1 MVQNTG
7 ASMIAGWRGMATL
20 ATGGTLDDAANNVN
34 EELENRGY
42 HPESERVAAVMAS
55 PWNPLNWFGIAGKKV
70 GETAQD
76 LGAPPSVAAG
86 METAVNATPLLL
98 MRKGNLEEPVRPV
111 RFANESAA
119 EGAAAADRLYEP
131 PQPGFETAILPLEEQ
146 TRRAGVL
153 SRVGVTEAR
162 KSSLSGDLKESATDF
177 QQSKLDDQ
185 AGNFMRAKLD
195 QERAALTEHAE
206 AIARD
211 TGGTVGNDSSVNY
224 ARGQAIL
231 GPLDK
236 LSDYFNAQIK
246 RLYKEA
252 DAKSEGVKIDMP
264 RLNEAVG
271 GDQAEFLGTTE
282 GEALLKGV
290 KARMKSLG
298 IQEGE
303 GAGVTVG
310 QAERLKQYLNNVWQ
324 PRTGKLIRTLRDAI
338 DDDVTSSAGEDIYA
352 QARALRRM
360 RAVTLDEPNGIGK
373 LMDAS
378 GPEGIN
384 RAVPVEKIADTIAG
398 MPVDQLAHVIRT
410 LRSVP
415 EELQPQAQAALSE
428 VRAHFASKLLNEGAK
443 RVGQWGSRD
452 VSRYIRNNQA
462 RLEMV
467 FSPEELAKIGDL
479 EEAGRIL
486 KTDQSYPGAA
496 VQEYNLVRR
505 GAMAAVRAGAA
516 AAGGA
521 AGALVGAPGAGAAAG
536 EIAGA
541 KLTARFSEAA
551 ALRAAQRRFVRLQ
564 DVGK

>member
-1 MVQNTG
+1 MSNALAEFDAVLAKPDRAPRSSGDPLAEFDATPAVAPKQTPKAARDASAQGQQPVSAAVGQPDAADQVLRSMVQNTG
-7 ASMIAGWRGMATL
+7 ASIIAGWRGMATL

-34 EELENRGY
+34 EELENRSY

-55 PWNPLNWFGIAGKKV
+55 PWNPLNWFGIAGKKI

-86 METAVNATPLLL
+86 METAVNAAPLLL
-98 MRKGNLEEPVRPV
+98 MRKGNEPVRGPV

-119 EGAAAADRLYEP
+119 EGAAEAAKAHERQSAFEP
-131 PQPGFETAILPLEEQ
+131 AVLPLEEQ
-146 TRRAGVL
+146 MRRGEVL
-153 SRVGVTEAR
+153 RRIGVTEAR

-177 QQSKLDDQ
+177 QQSKVANQ
-185 AGNFMRAKLD
+185 AGDFMKAKLD
-195 QERAALTEHAE
+195 AERAALTEHAE

-236 LSDYFNAQIK
+236 LSDYFNGQIK

-290 KARMKSLG
+290 KARMRSLG

-303 GAGVTVG
+303 GGGVTVG

-324 PRTGKLIRTLRDAI
+324 PRTGKLIRSLRDAI

-360 RAVTLDEPNGIGK
+360 RVVTLDEPNGIGK

-384 RAVPVEKIADTIAG
+384 RAVPVE
-398 MPVDQLAHVIRT
+398 
-410 LRSVP
+410 
-415 EELQPQAQAALSE
+415 
-428 VRAHFASKLLNEGAK
+428 
-443 RVGQWGSRD
+443 
-452 VSRYIRNNQA
+452 
-462 RLEMV
+462 
-467 FSPEELAKIGDL
+467 
-479 EEAGRIL
+479 
-486 KTDQSYPGAA
+486 
-496 VQEYNLVRR
+496 
-505 GAMAAVRAGAA
+505 
-516 AAGGA
+516 
-521 AGALVGAPGAGAAAG
+521 
-536 EIAGA
+536 
-541 KLTARFSEAA
+541 
-551 ALRAAQRRFVRLQ
+551 
-564 DVGK
+564 